1 MAQFINFEAEAE
13 LVELDD
19 SKEDDEVSNFS
30 ESSFID
36 DQAVDTDVDFYR
48 QFANV
53 ENDIESV
60 LNETRNEALQDIDQF
75 DEISNLNDGSDN
87 ETEVDE
93 FEDSEIDL
101 TKFKETLFPRVDEH
115 QQKIENQFCKAL
127 LYALRFDKNGEK
139 TACSKQDFEKVIN
152 KDLIEQIDRP
162 DQFKFIIQLQA
173 FLNMCYEVNSTLSK
187 FGYFLR
193 VFELKNKFRHLTTK
207 DKSNQKIVRQ
217 LSSCLI
223 EKCSGFTIVS
233 IENQK
238 RKESY
243 LNQLTLFTN
252 QLKILK

>member
-36 DQAVDTDVDFYR
+36 DQDVDTDVDFYR

-60 LNETRNEALQDIDQF
+60 LNETSNEVLQDIDQF

-87 ETEVDE
+87 ETEIDE

-127 LYALRFDKNGEK
+127 LYALRFDKNVEK
-139 TACSKQDFEKVIN
+139 TGCSKQDFEKVIN

-162 DQFKFIIQLQA
+162 DQFKFIIQVQA
-173 FLNMCYEVNSTLSK
+173 
-187 FGYFLR
+187 
-193 VFELKNKFRHLTTK
+193 
-207 DKSNQKIVRQ
+207 
-217 LSSCLI
+217 
-223 EKCSGFTIVS
+223 
-233 IENQK
+233 
-238 RKESY
+238 
-243 LNQLTLFTN
+243 
-252 QLKILK
+252 